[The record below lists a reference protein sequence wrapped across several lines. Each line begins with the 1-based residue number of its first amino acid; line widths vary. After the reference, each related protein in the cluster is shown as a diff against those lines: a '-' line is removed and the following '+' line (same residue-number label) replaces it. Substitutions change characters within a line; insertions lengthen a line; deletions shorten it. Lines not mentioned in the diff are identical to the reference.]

1 MTRPYALRFDAV
13 ALGDLARIRAFVR
26 ASALELGLDAEAAD
40 DVVLAVDE
48 AVTNAI
54 HHGYIGRPGPIALEL
69 GRRGSELL
77 VRLVD
82 EAPVFDPT
90 RRAAPDVDLP
100 LASRP
105 LGGMGIHLMHAS
117 VDRMS
122 HRPRG
127 RSGND
132 LTFVKQVAAGDGRD
146 RP

>member
-1 MTRPYALRFDAV
+1 MTHPYALQFDAV

-26 ASALELGLDAEAAD
+26 ESALELGLAPDAAD

-54 HHGYIGRPGPIALEL
+54 RHGYTGGAGPLALEL

-90 RRAAPDVDLP
+90 RRPAPDVDLP

-122 HRPRG
+122 HRSRG

-132 LTFVKQVAAGDGRD
+132 LTFVKRVAAGEGRD
-146 RP
+146 RS